1 MHLGYQESEFIE
13 CLALLSEQ
21 SIPKSLWYDI
31 TLVEIKFLVE
41 INLVEITLVELPL
54 IHPFTQQIFSVY
66 FMQ

>member
-21 SIPKSLWYDI
+21 SILKSLWFGI
-31 TLVEIKFLVE
+31 TLVEIKFLLE

-54 IHPFTQQIFSVY
+54 IHPFTQQMFSVY
-66 FMQ
+66 LMQ